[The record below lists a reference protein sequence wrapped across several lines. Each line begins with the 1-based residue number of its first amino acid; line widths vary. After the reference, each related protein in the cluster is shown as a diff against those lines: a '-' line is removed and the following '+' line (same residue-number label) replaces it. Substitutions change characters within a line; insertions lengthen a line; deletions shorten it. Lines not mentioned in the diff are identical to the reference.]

1 MGEVAPL
8 TNRSIGRRQ
17 AVRAG
22 QDVLAG
28 QPEQLRHPVEVPF
41 FIIVVVIVRAASV
54 PSFLPGAM
62 IRTCGSPSGSGDVK
76 ERTFVICQCAV
87 ARRVVAP

>member
-8 TNRSIGRRQ
+8 TNRSISRRQ

-41 FIIVVVIVRAASV
+41 FILMVVLNVIIVVVIVRAASV

-62 IRTCGSPSGSGDVK
+62 IRCSGDVK
-76 ERTFVICQCAV
+76 ERTSSSASV
-87 ARRVVAP
+87 RWRGG